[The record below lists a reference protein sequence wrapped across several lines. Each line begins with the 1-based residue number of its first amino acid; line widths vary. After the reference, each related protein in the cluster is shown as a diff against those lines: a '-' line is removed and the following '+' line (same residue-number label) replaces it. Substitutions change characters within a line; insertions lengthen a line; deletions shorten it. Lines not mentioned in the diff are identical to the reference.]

1 MVMLIS
7 HRKYECA
14 VIAFFTDVMIV
25 HMVNDCIT
33 SRPLWPVAKRIKIA
47 RSSKQSLMIF
57 STGNCVRVYLS
68 ELTFVKWPKLSL
80 LMTLLVSVCVFFV
93 WFFGLDLYPYLFIY
107 LFISLIY
114 YYWFITQLNVSW
126 KLEVYMANWLLPVM
140 ALKNLIN
147 YVSNTFIGIPAESNR
162 HAFCNRFNAR
172 DISKPLWIPFAW
184 PQELQWQSIW
194 SSLYD
199 TSEVKLAKIQI

>member
-1 MVMLIS
+1 MCSDCFLYGRHDSSYGQWLYHLSSTVTCGQTNQDS
-7 HRKYECA
+7 AEFKT
-14 VIAFFTDVMIV
+14 IAHDILDWKLRARLLERTHVCQM
-25 HMVNDCIT
+25 T
-33 SRPLWPVAKRIKIA
+33 RIKLA
-47 RSSKQSLMIF
+47 HDSPSL
-57 STGNCVRVYLS
+57 R
-68 ELTFVKWPKLSL
+68 
-80 LMTLLVSVCVFFV
+80 VCVFCLF
-93 WFFGLDLYPYLFIY
+93 FFGLDLYPYLFIY

-126 KLEVYMANWLLPVM
+126 KLEVYMANWLLPLM

-172 DISKPLWIPFAW
+172 DISRPLWIPFAW